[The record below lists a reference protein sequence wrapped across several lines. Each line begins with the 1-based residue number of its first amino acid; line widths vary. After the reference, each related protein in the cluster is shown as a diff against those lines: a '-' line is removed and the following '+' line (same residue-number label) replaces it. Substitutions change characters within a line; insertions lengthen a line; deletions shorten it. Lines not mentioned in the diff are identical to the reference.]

1 MIRTW
6 LNPWCAAGSDGG
18 NKPMRVSRHLL
29 AGAVALLFLAALTG
43 RAEADTI
50 SLGQMSFDQFIA
62 SDGVFVGTNMFTI
75 YNATGDFA
83 GPPDPALPPNPI
95 TPVSLL
101 DANLRL
107 TESNGDVINI
117 ALGTIGPGL
126 FDDGTLDP
134 PFALQTAD
142 TRMFTSAVFTASLGD
157 VLSFLLADGSS
168 FQAATANLSFAL
180 TGAGGGFLVPNPIGG
195 DALTLVPFEISGT
208 IVPPTTNVPEPATG
222 VLLGAALAGI
232 CAFGRRRA
240 QGASNL

>member
-1 MIRTW
+1 
-6 LNPWCAAGSDGG
+6 
-18 NKPMRVSRHLL
+18 MRARRHLL
-29 AGAVALLFLAALTG
+29 TAALALLCLTAVTG

-62 SDGVFVGTNMFTI
+62 SDGEFVGTNMFTI

-101 DANLRL
+101 DASLRL
-107 TESNGDVINI
+107 TESNGDVIDI

-134 PFALQTAD
+134 PFALQVAD
-142 TRMFTSAVFTASLGD
+142 NRTFTSAVFTASLGD
-157 VLSFLLADGSS
+157 ALSFLLADGSS

-180 TGAGGGFLVPNPIGG
+180 TGTEGGFLVANPIGG

-208 IVPPTTNVPEPATG
+208 IVPPTTSVPEPSTG

-232 CAFGRRRA
+232 CAFGRRRTTA
-240 QGASNL
+240 FSN